1 MHHQP
6 PEPGPDGTRDCGTFF
21 LDVMDHYA
29 RDKVK
34 VSWSDQ
40 PRITNDSVEELIE
53 TSWSEQTKRAALEGT
68 KIFNGKLCRLVSYRC
83 ENDHLNLSL
92 GSVSFK
98 EFIGTNAT
106 QAYIRHLHGTEV
118 MANPLGVSAAVCTN
132 DGLIVLGMRSSNM
145 IQYAGRIHPI
155 GGTVE
160 PPAADSDDCPD
171 PFKAIIDELHEE
183 TAVPSQSVSSIICLG
198 LVRDRNTVQP
208 ELIFDCHVD
217 IDVVS
222 LFASAANAMD
232 AAEHSSLVPVRDHP
246 GAVVSFLEK
255 HFSQLTPVGLATLLL
270 HGLKHWGSGWFA
282 TARGYLRS
290 VI

>member
-1 MHHQP
+1 MHNDP
-6 PEPGPDGTRDCGTFF
+6 PELGLNGTRDCGTFF
-21 LDVMDHYA
+21 LDVMDQFA
-29 RDKVK
+29 PDKVH
-34 VSWSDQ
+34 VNWSDH
-40 PRITNDSVEELIE
+40 PRATNDSIEELIE
-53 TSWSEQTKRAALEGT
+53 KSWLDQIQRAEGTGT
-68 KIFNGKLCRLVSYRC
+68 KIFNGQLCRLISHRC
-83 ENDHLNLSL
+83 DNAHLNLTL
-92 GSVSFK
+92 GPVSFK

-106 QAYIRHLHGTEV
+106 QAYIRHLHGPEV
-118 MANPLGVSAAVCTN
+118 MANPLGVSAAVCTS

-160 PPAADSDDCPD
+160 PPEADGDSPD

-183 TAVPSQSVSSIICLG
+183 TAVPPESVSSIICLG

-217 IDVVS
+217 CDVVS
-222 LFASAANAMD
+222 LFASAATAPD
-232 AAEHSSLVPVRDHP
+232 AAEHSSMVPVRDHP
-246 GAVVSFLEK
+246 GAVVSFMEN
-255 HFSQLTPVGLATLLL
+255 HFSQLTPVAMATLLL
-270 HGLKHWGSGWFA
+270 HGLRHWGSGWFA

>member
-1 MHHQP
+1 MQHEP
-6 PEPGPDGTRDCGTFF
+6 PQPGPDGTRDCGTFF
-21 LDVMDHYA
+21 LDVMDQYA
-29 RDKVK
+29 RDKVN

-40 PRITNDSVEELIE
+40 PRITNDSVDELIE
-53 TSWSEQTKRAALEGT
+53 TAWGEQTKRAAVDGL
-68 KIFNGKLCRLVSYRC
+68 KIFNGKLCRLISYNC
-83 ENDHLNLSL
+83 DSNGLNLAL
-92 GSVSFK
+92 GPVSFK

-160 PPAADSDDCPD
+160 PPKEGGPGCPD
-171 PFKAIIDELHEE
+171 PFASIIDELHEE
-183 TAVPSQSVSSIICLG
+183 TAVPPQSVSSISCLG

-208 ELIFDCHVD
+208 ELIFDCFID
-217 IDVVS
+217 TDVVS
-222 LFASAANAMD
+222 LFASAATAID
-232 AAEHSSLVPVRDHP
+232 AAEHSSLVPVRNHP
-246 GAVVSFLEK
+246 GAVVSFMEK
-255 HFSQLTPVGLATLLL
+255 HFSQLTPVALATLLL
-270 HGLKHWGSGWFA
+270 HGLRHWGSGWFA

>member
-1 MHHQP
+1 
-6 PEPGPDGTRDCGTFF
+6 
-21 LDVMDHYA
+21 
-29 RDKVK
+29 
-34 VSWSDQ
+34 
-40 PRITNDSVEELIE
+40 
-53 TSWSEQTKRAALEGT
+53 
-68 KIFNGKLCRLVSYRC
+68 
-83 ENDHLNLSL
+83 
-92 GSVSFK
+92 
-98 EFIGTNAT
+98 
-106 QAYIRHLHGTEV
+106 
-118 MANPLGVSAAVCTN
+118 
-132 DGLIVLGMRSSNM
+132 
-145 IQYAGRIHPI
+145 
-155 GGTVE
+155 
-160 PPAADSDDCPD
+160 
-171 PFKAIIDELHEE
+171 ELHEE

>member
-1 MHHQP
+1 MHHEP
-6 PEPGPDGTRDCGTFF
+6 PELGVNGTRDCGTFF
-21 LDVMDHYA
+21 LDVMDQFT
-29 RDKVK
+29 RDKVD
-34 VSWSDQ
+34 VTWSNQ
-40 PRITNDSVEELIE
+40 ARITNDSVDELIE
-53 TSWSEQTKRAALEGT
+53 KSWIEQTQKAEGVST
-68 KIFNGKLCRLVSYRC
+68 NIFNGQLCRLISHNCDNKR
-83 ENDHLNLSL
+83 LNLTL
-92 GSVSFK
+92 GPVSFK

-132 DGLIVLGMRSSNM
+132 DGLIVLGMRSKDM

-160 PPAADSDDCPD
+160 PPEDHQAACPD
-171 PFKAIIDELHEE
+171 PFQAIIEELHEE
-183 TAVPSQSVSSIICLG
+183 TAVPPESVDNILCLG

-208 ELIFDCHVD
+208 ELIFDVHVD
-217 IDVVS
+217 CDVVS
-222 LFASAANAMD
+222 LFAAAAAAVD

-246 GAVVSFLEK
+246 GAVVSFMEK
-255 HFSQLTPVGLATLLL
+255 HFTQLTPVAMATVLL
-270 HGLKHWGSGWFA
+270 HGLRHWGSGWFA

>member
-1 MHHQP
+1 MQHEP
-6 PEPGPDGTRDCGTFF
+6 PQPGPDGTRDCGTFF
-21 LDVMDHYA
+21 LDIMDQFA
-29 RDKVK
+29 RDKVQ
-34 VSWSDQ
+34 VTWSDHA
-40 PRITNDSVEELIE
+40 RVTNDSVDELIE
-53 TSWSEQTKRAALEGT
+53 TSWSRQIRRAESSDI
-68 KIFNGKLCRLVSYRC
+68 KIFNGRLCRLISYRC
-83 ENDHLNLSL
+83 ENDNLYLTL

-132 DGLIVLGMRSSNM
+132 DGLIVLGMRSNDM
-145 IQYAGRIHPI
+145 LQYAGRIHPV

-160 PPAADSDDCPD
+160 PPSGDCPDCPD
-171 PFKAIIDELHEE
+171 PFQAILGELLEE
-183 TAVPSQSVSSIICLG
+183 TAVTPQNVSSILCLG

-217 IDVVS
+217 TDVVS
-222 LFASAANAMD
+222 LFASAATAMD
-232 AAEHSSLVPVRDHP
+232 AAEHSSLVPIRDHP
-246 GAVVSFLEK
+246 GTVVSFMEK
-255 HFSQLTPVGLATLLL
+255 HFTQLTPVALATLLL